1 LTETDGLFYFAK
13 FAGFFFFKKIIVF
26 ESLLADKIFFAKRK
40 RFLVKIKKNSSKK
53 LVTFFENGFIYSP
66 LI

>member
-1 LTETDGLFYFAK
+1 LTETDGLFYFAE

-26 ESLLADKIFFAKRK
+26 ESLLANKIFPTKRK
-40 RFLVKIKKNSSKK
+40 RFLIKIKKNSSKK
-53 LVTFFENGFIYSP
+53 LVAFFENGFIYSS